1 MFKANFTYEVEKEPL
16 GLDKTKVMGIDLGV
30 NNFATIVTSEGT
42 PYIVDGRFLKSQRA
56 FKCKKTAHY
65 QSLLNKQGL
74 KKSTRIEKINN
85 KFKGIQNNFLNHT
98 TRFIIDLCIKQDVG
112 TIIIGYSKNFQYK
125 TNMKSKENQIFSHYA
140 FKQFIKKLETQCAIH
155 DITVIIQEESY
166 TSKSSFLDNDIL
178 PVYKEKQEKE
188 KKYEFKG
195 KRIKRGLY
203 KTLTGMLINA
213 DVNAACNI
221 IRKSK
226 QKFNIERL
234 CKWVQDAPIKIKLP
248 QNNLPKE

>member
-1 MFKANFTYEVEKEPL
+1 
-16 GLDKTKVMGIDLGV
+16 
-30 NNFATIVTSEGT
+30 
-42 PYIVDGRFLKSQRA
+42 
-56 FKCKKTAHY
+56 
-65 QSLLNKQGL
+65 
-74 KKSTRIEKINN
+74 
-85 KFKGIQNNFLNHT
+85 
-98 TRFIIDLCIKQDVG
+98 
-112 TIIIGYSKNFQYK
+112 
-125 TNMKSKENQIFSHYA
+125 MKPKENQIFSHYA
-140 FKQFIKKLETQCAIH
+140 FKQFIKKLQTQCAIH

-178 PVYKEKQEKE
+178 PVYKEKQTEE

-203 KTLTGMLINA
+203 KTLTGFLINA

>member
-1 MFKANFTYEVEKEPL
+1 
-16 GLDKTKVMGIDLGV
+16 
-30 NNFATIVTSEGT
+30 
-42 PYIVDGRFLKSQRA
+42 
-56 FKCKKTAHY
+56 
-65 QSLLNKQGL
+65 
-74 KKSTRIEKINN
+74 
-85 KFKGIQNNFLNHT
+85 
-98 TRFIIDLCIKQDVG
+98 
-112 TIIIGYSKNFQYK
+112 
-125 TNMKSKENQIFSHYA
+125 MKPKENQIFSHYA
-140 FKQFIKKLETQCAIH
+140 FKQFIKKLQTQCTKH
-155 DITVIIQEESY
+155 DITLIIQEESY